1 MALVRPVFLCDNI
14 FNPVHY
20 PTVTLSANEEAAGFE
35 AEMFSTLRR
44 EDHWSPTT
52 FNADANLKA
61 RHSSPRTFDI
71 ICLWVHNLL
80 GEAYK
85 FQVSDDDFSTI
96 QTVVDITIPTG
107 PGTGSPDDALGV
119 VTEDLMWIKRVP
131 QRSAHDFRH
140 FVPAMGSAQKPEL
153 SGIVGLSYSPAQYD
167 YPYAPSTTVLSVE
180 EHVSDRGVRGRGSI
194 TNARHG
200 QITIK
205 NRNDFD
211 YELARFHFEQRWGGW
226 TPSPMLI
233 IHDANQA
240 ERAVMVDRAGGS
252 MLGFE
257 TDSEW
262 PDGGEG
268 RNRGRLSFVEHD
280 PKGLG

>member
-1 MALVRPVFLCDNI
+1 MALVRPVFLVDNV

-20 PTVTLSANEEAAGFE
+20 PTVTLSGNEEATGFE

-52 FNADANLKA
+52 FNADAWLKA
-61 RHSSPRTFDI
+61 RHSAPRTFDM

-119 VTEDLMWIKRVP
+119 VTEDLMWIKRVTP
-131 QRSAHDFRH
+131 RIAHDFRH
-140 FVPAMGSAQKPEL
+140 FVPAMGSNQKPEL
-153 SGIVGLSYSPAQYD
+153 AGIVGLSYSPAQYD
-167 YPYAPSTTVLSVE
+167 YPFAQNTTSLMVE
-180 EHVSDRGVRGRGSI
+180 EQVSDHGVRGRSSI
-194 TNARHG
+194 TNARQG
-200 QITIK
+200 AITIK
-205 NRNDFD
+205 NRTDFD
-211 YELARFHFEQRWGGW
+211 YEMARFHFEQRWGGW
-226 TPSPMLI
+226 TPSPMLV
-233 IHDANQA
+233 IHDANQTD
-240 ERAVMVDRAGGS
+240 RAVLVDRAGGS

-257 TDSEW
+257 TDSDW

-268 RNRGRLSFVEHD
+268 RNRGRLEFVEHD
-280 PKGLG
+280 PKGVD